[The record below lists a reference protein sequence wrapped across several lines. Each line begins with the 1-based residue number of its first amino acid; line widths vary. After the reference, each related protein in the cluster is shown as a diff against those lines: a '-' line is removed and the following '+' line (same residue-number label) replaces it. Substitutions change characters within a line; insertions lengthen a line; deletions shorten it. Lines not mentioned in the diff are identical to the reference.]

1 MHHRLP
7 GKEACVHSYAAL
19 MPWSKVKAMCPGYTS
34 PPPYQSS
41 QKQPHTDRGTGHR
54 HFPCLALLLCVLAC
68 TPGSLQH
75 LQVLPDPTAASVP
88 AWSHL
93 HPPPHTS
100 CHNTSKPTPLC
111 TWRVFAH
118 LDWPCRCPK
127 SSALARK
134 MDFWDHRGID
144 ATLDYQCTDFFYPKK
159 GFNFGSYQDE
169 ICLIPEEAQPFK
181 TPRKVLLSLP

>member
-1 MHHRLP
+1 
-7 GKEACVHSYAAL
+7 
-19 MPWSKVKAMCPGYTS
+19 MPCSRVKAMCPGYTS

-54 HFPCLALLLCVLAC
+54 HFPYLALLLCILAC
-68 TPGSLQH
+68 TPGTLQH

-100 CHNTSKPTPLC
+100 CYNTSKPTLLC

-118 LDWPCRCPK
+118 LDWPCRCPT

-134 MDFWDHRGID
+134 TDFWDHRGID
-144 ATLDYQCTDFFYPKK
+144 ATLDYQCTDFFIQKRGLILALTKIKFASSLKKPSPPK
-159 GFNFGSYQDE
+159 
-169 ICLIPEEAQPFK
+169 IPEMSSFPFPK
-181 TPRKVLLSLP
+181 G